1 MQKLL
6 PKVEIKQWSLL
17 MSSNKNKNKLVD
29 FIVKQ
34 FRLISDKIL
43 IVTINT
49 EAYTITSKNCILIP
63 ELKVIGGKLIH
74 E

>member
-49 EAYTITSKNCILIP
+49 EAYAITSKNCILIP
-63 ELKVIGGKLIH
+63 KLKVIAGKLIH

>member
-1 MQKLL
+1 
-6 PKVEIKQWSLL
+6 

-63 ELKVIGGKLIH
+63 ELKVIARKLIH